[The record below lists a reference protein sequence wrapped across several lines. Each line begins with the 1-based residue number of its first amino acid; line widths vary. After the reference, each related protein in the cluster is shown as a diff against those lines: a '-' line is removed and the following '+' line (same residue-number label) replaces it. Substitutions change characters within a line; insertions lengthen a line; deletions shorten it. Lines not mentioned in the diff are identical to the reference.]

1 MDNIFN
7 GEWRVLGTSS
17 NWEKFSA
24 LSDTEK
30 REWHFIKGKSLP
42 YQSLLRFYKKES
54 NLVVGHSYWEWKF
67 SNNRFYIKRKFT
79 TVCTVTPK
87 RVFKI
92 PNAGHILAMFFKIRD
107 KHGAA
112 KLDARNIRRVLTK
125 GPDAYV
131 PPTPVTYNRI
141 LLADLKYFTTSAEV
155 MLERLKR
162 NGVDFEVLVHDML
175 YQAKALNIKIKS
187 EWSDRKLRDKHS
199 DWTEEIS
206 KIKAKDCSETP
217 IWLNTPKLPEGV
229 TFINSEK
236 ECAQEGFNMHHCLY
250 SNYFYSIASKK
261 YIALHVAGQNP
272 YTIGM
277 RVEYDRN
284 DDIIDIK
291 LDQAFGV
298 HNRRLYANENE
309 EAFHLV
315 NLVRDYYIVPKALP
329 F

>member
-7 GEWRVLGTSS
+7 GEWRVLGTST

-30 REWHFIKGKSLP
+30 REWHFIHGHTLP
-42 YQSLLRFYKKES
+42 YQTLLRFYKKES
-54 NLVVGHSYWEWKF
+54 NLVVGYTSCEWRFNK
-67 SNNRFYIKRKFT
+67 NRFYIKRTFT
-79 TVCTVTPK
+79 TICTVTPK
-87 RVFKI
+87 RVFKT
-92 PNAGHILAMFFKIRD
+92 PDAGRILARFFGIIGEGVR
-107 KHGAA
+107 
-112 KLDARNIRRVLTK
+112 LDSHNIRRVLTK
-125 GPDAYV
+125 GPKAYV
-131 PPTPVTYNRI
+131 PPAPVTYNRI

-155 MLERLKR
+155 MLERLKQ
-162 NGVDFEVLVHDML
+162 NDTNFEIIVCDML
-175 YQAKALNIKIKS
+175 DQAKALNRKIKS
-187 EWSDRKLRDKHS
+187 EWSDRKIRDKHS
-199 DWTEEIS
+199 DWSEEIT
-206 KIKAKDCSETP
+206 KIKAKNCSETP
-217 IWLNTPKLPEGV
+217 IWTRTPELPEGV

-250 SNYFYSIASKK
+250 SNYYRSIALKG

-277 RVEYDRN
+277 RVKYN
-284 DDIIDIK
+284 QNNDIIDII

-298 HNRRLYANENE
+298 HNRRLKEDE
-309 EAFHLV
+309 TREVDILV